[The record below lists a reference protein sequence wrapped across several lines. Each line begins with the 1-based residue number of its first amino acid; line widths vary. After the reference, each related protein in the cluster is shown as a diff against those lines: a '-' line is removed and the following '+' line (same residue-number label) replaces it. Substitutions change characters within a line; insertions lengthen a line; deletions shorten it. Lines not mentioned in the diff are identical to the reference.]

1 MTMALKF
8 MAIQCEDSMSDFY
21 TPQELAERWKV
32 SAKTVLRM
40 TESGDIASIKVGKK
54 TRIPAHALST
64 IEGDISCQIPLNL
77 KNDQIGK
84 TGTSTGLT
92 QTASRSGQA
101 LAREMRR
108 LRVNS

>member
-8 MAIQCEDSMSDFY
+8 MAIQCEGYMTDFY

-64 IEGDISCQIPLNL
+64 IEGDMTCQTITNLNA
-77 KNDQIGK
+77 GRAGMS
-84 TGTSTGLT
+84 GTSTGLK
-92 QTASRSGQA
+92 TAGNSGQA
-101 LAREMRR
+101 LVKQMRR
-108 LRVNS
+108 LRQSS